1 MSIMGNWLTPL
12 LSTFLITA
20 VFMPSLIKY
29 FRSRHEGQMIREE
42 GPSWHEKKSG
52 TPTMGGI
59 LFIIAIVL
67 TDLVFGWVKNM
78 LNPTL
83 LILLFVL
90 IAYGLIGMWDDSIK
104 LFRRQNEGLKAWQ
117 KLLGQIVAAVVFSA
131 VYIHEGFP
139 MAIKIPFGGDLRLGY
154 WYILFIVF
162 WLVGFSNAVNLT
174 DGLDGLVAGLGT
186 ISFAAYGIIA
196 VVQHQVEVAVFCFS
210 VVGGLL
216 AFFIF
221 NHKPAKIFMGDMGSL
236 ALGGAL
242 ACVSVLVHHEFSLL
256 IIGII
261 YVCETASVIIQVG
274 SFKLTGKRVF
284 KMTPIHHHFEM
295 CGWSEWKIDIIF
307 WLVALV
313 ASALSIMTIV

>member
-1 MSIMGNWLTPL
+1 MATMGNWLTPL
-12 LSTFLITA
+12 LSTFVITA
-20 VFMPSLIKY
+20 IFMPSLIKY

-59 LFIIAIVL
+59 LFIVAIVL
-67 TDLVFGWVKNM
+67 SDLVFGGGKGM

-90 IAYGLIGMWDDSIK
+90 ITYGLLGMWDDSIK

-117 KLLGQIVAAVVFSA
+117 KMLGQIVAAVIFSV

-196 VVQHQVEVAVFCFS
+196 AVQKQTEVAVFCFS

-242 ACVSVLVHHEFSLL
+242 AAVSVLVHHEFSLL

-261 YVCETASVIIQVG
+261 YVCETASVMIQVG

-295 CGWSEWKIDIIF
+295 SGWSEWKIDIVF
-307 WLVALV
+307 WLIALV
-313 ASALSIMTIV
+313 ASAISVMTIV

>member
-1 MSIMGNWLTPL
+1 
-12 LSTFLITA
+12 
-20 VFMPSLIKY
+20 
-29 FRSRHEGQMIREE
+29 MIREE

-59 LFIIAIVL
+59 LFIVAIVL
-67 TDLVFGWVKNM
+67 VDLAFSWLRGL

-90 IAYGLIGMWDDSIK
+90 VTYGLLGMWDDSIK

-117 KLLGQIVAAVVFSA
+117 KLLGQIVAAVIFSV

-154 WYILFIVF
+154 WYILFVVF

-186 ISFAAYGIIA
+186 ISFAAYGIVA
-196 VVQHQVEVAVFCFS
+196 MVQQQVEVAVFCFS

-242 ACVSVLVHHEFSLL
+242 AAVSVLVHHEFSLL
-256 IIGII
+256 VIGII

-295 CGWSEWKIDIIF
+295 SGWSEWKIDIIF
-307 WLVALV
+307 WLIALA
-313 ASALSIMTIV
+313 ASAVSVMTII

>member
-1 MSIMGNWLTPL
+1 MATMGNWLTPL
-12 LSTFLITA
+12 LSTFVITA
-20 VFMPSLIKY
+20 IFMPSLIKY

-59 LFIIAIVL
+59 LFIVAIVL
-67 TDLVFGWVKNM
+67 SDLVFGGAKGM
-78 LNPTL
+78 LNPML

-90 IAYGLIGMWDDSIK
+90 ITYGLLGMWDDSIK

-117 KLLGQIVAAVVFSA
+117 KMLGQIVAAVIFSV

-196 VVQHQVEVAVFCFS
+196 VVQKQTEVAVFCFS

-242 ACVSVLVHHEFSLL
+242 AAVSVLVHHEFSLL

-295 CGWSEWKIDIIF
+295 SGWSEWKIDIVF
-307 WLVALV
+307 WLIALV
-313 ASALSIMTIV
+313 ASAISVMTIV

>member
-1 MSIMGNWLTPL
+1 MATMGNWLTPL
-12 LSTFLITA
+12 LSTFVITA
-20 VFMPSLIKY
+20 IFMPSLIKY

-59 LFIIAIVL
+59 LFIVAIVL
-67 TDLVFGWVKNM
+67 SDLVFGGAKGM

-90 IAYGLIGMWDDSIK
+90 ITYGLLGMWDDSIK

-117 KLLGQIVAAVVFSA
+117 KMLGQIVAAVIFSV

-186 ISFAAYGIIA
+186 ISFTAYGIIA
-196 VVQHQVEVAVFCFS
+196 AVQKQTEVAVFCFS

-242 ACVSVLVHHEFSLL
+242 AAVSVLVHHEFSLL

-295 CGWSEWKIDIIF
+295 SGWSEWKIDIVF
-307 WLVALV
+307 WLIALV
-313 ASALSIMTIV
+313 ASAISVMTIV

>member
-1 MSIMGNWLTPL
+1 MATMGNWLTPL
-12 LSTFLITA
+12 LSTFVITA
-20 VFMPSLIKY
+20 IFMPSLIKY

-59 LFIIAIVL
+59 LFIVAIVL
-67 TDLVFGWVKNM
+67 SDLVFGGAKGM

-90 IAYGLIGMWDDSIK
+90 ITYGLLGMWDDSIK

-117 KLLGQIVAAVVFSA
+117 KMLGQIVAAVIFSV

-196 VVQHQVEVAVFCFS
+196 AVQKQTEVAVFCFS

-242 ACVSVLVHHEFSLL
+242 AAVSVLVHHEFSLL

-295 CGWSEWKIDIIF
+295 SGWSEWKIDIVF
-307 WLVALV
+307 WLIALV
-313 ASALSIMTIV
+313 ASAISVMTIV

>member
-1 MSIMGNWLTPL
+1 MATMGNWLTPL
-12 LSTFLITA
+12 LGTFLITA
-20 VFMPSLIKY
+20 VLMPSLIKY

-59 LFIIAIVL
+59 LFIVAIVL
-67 TDLVFGWVKNM
+67 VDLAFSWLRGL

-90 IAYGLIGMWDDSIK
+90 VTYGLLGMWDDSIK

-117 KLLGQIVAAVVFSA
+117 KLLGQIVAAVIFSV

-154 WYILFIVF
+154 WYILFVVF

-186 ISFAAYGIIA
+186 ISFAAYGIVA
-196 VVQHQVEVAVFCFS
+196 MVQQQVEVAVFCFS

-242 ACVSVLVHHEFSLL
+242 AAVSVLVHHEFSLL
-256 IIGII
+256 VIGII

-295 CGWSEWKIDIIF
+295 SGWSEWKIDIIF
-307 WLVALV
+307 WLIALA
-313 ASALSIMTIV
+313 ASAVSVMTII

>member
-1 MSIMGNWLTPL
+1 
-12 LSTFLITA
+12 
-20 VFMPSLIKY
+20 MPSLIKY

-59 LFIIAIVL
+59 LFIVAIVL
-67 TDLVFGWVKNM
+67 VDLAFSWLRGL

-90 IAYGLIGMWDDSIK
+90 VTYGLLGMWDDSIK

-117 KLLGQIVAAVVFSA
+117 KLLGQIVAAVIFSV

-154 WYILFIVF
+154 WYILFVVF

-186 ISFAAYGIIA
+186 ISFAAYGIVA
-196 VVQHQVEVAVFCFS
+196 MVQQQVEVAVFCFS

-242 ACVSVLVHHEFSLL
+242 AAVSVLVHHEFSLL
-256 IIGII
+256 VIGII

-295 CGWSEWKIDIIF
+295 SGWSEWKIDIIF
-307 WLVALV
+307 WLIALA
-313 ASALSIMTIV
+313 ASAVSVMTII

>member
-1 MSIMGNWLTPL
+1 M
-12 LSTFLITA
+12 
-20 VFMPSLIKY
+20 
-29 FRSRHEGQMIREE
+29 
-42 GPSWHEKKSG
+42 KKSG
-52 TPTMGGI
+52 TPTMGGS
-59 LFIIAIVL
+59 LFIVAIVI
-67 TDLVFGWVKNM
+67 TSLVYGWFEHM

-90 IAYGLIGMWDDSIK
+90 VAYGLIGMWDDSIK
-104 LFRRQNEGLKAWQ
+104 LFKRRNLGLRAWQ
-117 KLLGQIVAAVVFSA
+117 KLLGQIVAALVFSA

-139 MAIKIPFGGDLRLGY
+139 MAIKIPFGGDLHLGY

-162 WLVGFSNAVNLT
+162 WLVGFTNAVNLT
-174 DGLDGLVAGLGT
+174 DGLDGLVAGLGI

-196 VVQHQVEVAVFCFS
+196 MMQRQNEVGVFCFA

-216 AFFIF
+216 GFFIY

-261 YVCETASVIIQVG
+261 YVCETASVMIQVA
-274 SFKLTGKRVF
+274 SFKTTGKRVF
-284 KMTPIHHHFEM
+284 LMTPIHHHFEM
-295 CGWSEWKIDIIF
+295 KGWSEWKVDTVF
-307 WLVALV
+307 WSIALV
-313 ASALSIMTIV
+313 ASAISILTII

>member
-1 MSIMGNWLTPL
+1 MATMGNWLTPL
-12 LSTFLITA
+12 LSTFVITA
-20 VFMPSLIKY
+20 IFMPSLIKY

-59 LFIIAIVL
+59 LFIVAIVL
-67 TDLVFGWVKNM
+67 SDLVFGGEKGM

-90 IAYGLIGMWDDSIK
+90 ITYGLLGMWDDSIK

-117 KLLGQIVAAVVFSA
+117 KMLAQIVAAVIFSV

-196 VVQHQVEVAVFCFS
+196 VVQKQTEVAVFCFS

-242 ACVSVLVHHEFSLL
+242 AAVSVLVHHEFSLL

-295 CGWSEWKIDIIF
+295 SGWSEWKIDIVF
-307 WLVALV
+307 WLIALV
-313 ASALSIMTIV
+313 ASAISVMTIV